1 MAQNNLEKKGFEK
14 RQELEVRNDYTKAD
28 QYSESHPDAKS
39 DGDPLGKGTGHGG
52 HTHVIP
58 SDDKSDL
65 HRYNYGMIDTYNGGG
80 LYDIKGRNEIGG
92 REYLQTINKYNEDHK
107 YGEGSVDTSLNIK
120 DGQYFVKI

>member
-1 MAQNNLEKKGFEK
+1 MIGCGF
-14 RQELEVRNDYTKAD
+14 VRGK
-28 QYSESHPDAKS
+28 ERKS
-39 DGDPLGKGTGHGG
+39 GSRPETPRRLSIHRSGKGTGHGG